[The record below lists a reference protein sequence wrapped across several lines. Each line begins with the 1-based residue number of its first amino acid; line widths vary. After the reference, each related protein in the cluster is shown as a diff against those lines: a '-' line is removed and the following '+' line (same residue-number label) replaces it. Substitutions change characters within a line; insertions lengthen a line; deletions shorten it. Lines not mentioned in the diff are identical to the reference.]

1 MKAILKNL
9 RTTLM
14 SIMIGMQN
22 ARQKAVNRQ
31 VAEEILRHAKS
42 DYPYHTVESLTHE
55 LNEKMGI
62 K

>member
-1 MKAILKNL
+1 
-9 RTTLM
+9 M